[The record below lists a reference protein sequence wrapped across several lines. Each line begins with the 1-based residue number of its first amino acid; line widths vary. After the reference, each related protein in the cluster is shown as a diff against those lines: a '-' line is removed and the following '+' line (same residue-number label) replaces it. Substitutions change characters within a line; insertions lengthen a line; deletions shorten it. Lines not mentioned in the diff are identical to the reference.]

1 MSGKTPILA
10 GVVGNPIGHS
20 LSPLIHS
27 VWAARARVNGYY
39 VPVEAPASYEEFAA
53 IIDGLRTVG
62 FAGVNVTLPHK
73 ENAFRYATGKS
84 ARATAAQAANMLTFT
99 EEGALAD
106 NSDISGFGAALKAEL
121 KTGEALGP
129 ALVLGAGGAA
139 RGIILA
145 LKELDCKRI
154 TLANRT
160 RARAETL
167 AETFS
172 LDHVVDWEDREKEL
186 GASHLVVNTTSL
198 GMSGQPPLSL
208 NLSGLSADGIVSD
221 IVYTPLK
228 TPLLKDAARA
238 NARSIDG
245 LSMLMHQ
252 AAPGFRAWFKGPA
265 EVDSDLRDTL
275 VAALE
280 RRARG

>member
-27 VWAARARVNGYY
+27 VWAARAGVNGYY

-53 IIDGLRTVG
+53 VIDGLKTVG

-73 ENAFRYATGKS
+73 ESAFRYATEKS
-84 ARATAAQAANMLTFT
+84 TRATAAQAANMLTFS
-99 EEGALAD
+99 EEGAYAD
-106 NSDISGFGAALKAEL
+106 NSDISGFAAALKAEL
-121 KTGEALGP
+121 KAGEALGT

-139 RGIILA
+139 RGVILA

-154 TLANRT
+154 ILTNRT

-167 AETFS
+167 AEAFS
-172 LDHVVDWEDREKEL
+172 LDHIIDWEDKEKAL
-186 GASHLVVNTTSL
+186 GESHVVVNTTSL

-208 NLSGLSADGIVSD
+208 DLSGLSADGIVSD

-228 TPLLKDAARA
+228 TPLLKEAARTG
-238 NARSIDG
+238 ARCIDG

-265 EVDSDLRDTL
+265 VVDDHLRDTL

>member
-27 VWAARARVNGYY
+27 VWAARAGVNGYY

-53 IIDGLRTVG
+53 VIDGLRTVG

-106 NSDISGFGAALKAEL
+106 NSDISGFAAALKAEL
-121 KTGEALGP
+121 KAGEALGP

-154 TLANRT
+154 TLTNRT

-172 LDHVVDWEDREKEL
+172 LDHVVDWEDREKAL
-186 GASHLVVNTTSL
+186 GESHLVVNTTSL
-198 GMSGQPPLSL
+198 GMRGQPPLSL
-208 NLSGLSADGIVSD
+208 NLSGLPADGIVSD

-228 TPLLKDAARA
+228 TPLLKDAVRASAR
-238 NARSIDG
+238 NIDG

-265 EVDSDLRDTL
+265 VVDNDLRDTL
-275 VAALE
+275 IAALE

>member
-1 MSGKTPILA
+1 MSGKTPTLA

-27 VWAARARVNGYY
+27 VWAARAGVNGYY
-39 VPVEAPASYEEFAA
+39 IPVEAPASYEEFAA
-53 IIDGLRTVG
+53 VIDGLRTVG

-73 ENAFRYATGKS
+73 ENAFRYATEKS

-106 NSDISGFGAALKAEL
+106 NSDISGFAAALKAEL

-172 LDHVVDWEDREKEL
+172 LDHVIDWQDREKAL
-186 GASHLVVNTTSL
+186 GESRVVVNTTSL

-238 NARSIDG
+238 SARSIDG

-265 EVDSDLRDTL
+265 VVDNDLRDTL